1 MVTKRGENM
10 NIGILGLPL
19 TGKTTLFNLLTS
31 QHKKMDA
38 FSSRKTKN
46 IGVVKVADDRVD
58 YLSLIY
64 QPKKIIYATIEMID
78 IPGISPELPDKEKQ
92 DVLNQIQNVDALLM
106 VIRVFNDTVIPG
118 NNDPLSQVESLV
130 YEILL
135 RDLEI
140 TENRINRL
148 NQSKRK
154 LNRQEEMEK
163 QILEKCHQHLSNDQL
178 MITQALTEEELK
190 LLSGFGFFTLKPVI
204 VALNLDENQ
213 LRTNQFPNREKFNKF
228 LGDHQM
234 ASIQI
239 CGKLEMEINELNEE
253 EREIFLEDLGFQETG
268 IERLS
273 HILYQHLGL
282 ISFFTVGKD
291 EVRAWTIPLGTTAVK
306 AAGKIHS
313 DIERG
318 FIRAEV
324 VRYTDYKQWESMQKV
339 KEKGLLKVEGKDT
352 IIEDGDIINF
362 RFNV

>member
-1 MVTKRGENM
+1 M

-31 QHKKMDA
+31 QHKQTNSFA
-38 FSSRKTKN
+38 ARKSKN
-46 IGVVKVADDRVD
+46 LGVAKVADARVD
-58 YLSLIY
+58 YLSSIY
-64 QPKKIIYATIEMID
+64 QPKKTTHATIEVID
-78 IPGISPELPDKEKQ
+78 IPGISSDIPEKEKQ
-92 DVLNQIQNVDALLM
+92 NVFTQIQNVDALLM
-106 VIRVFNDTVIPG
+106 IVRVFHDTLVPG
-118 NNDPLSQVESLV
+118 TTDPLSQIESLV

-154 LNRQEEMEK
+154 LTRQEEMEK
-163 QILEKCHQHLSNDQL
+163 QILEKCYQHLSNDQL
-178 MITQALTEEELK
+178 LISQPLTEEDSK
-190 LLSGFGFFTLKPVI
+190 LLSGFGLFTLKPIIVVI
-204 VALNLDENQ
+204 NLDEDQ
-213 LRTNQFPNREKFNKF
+213 LRNNQFPNHEKFNQFIKE
-228 LGDHQM
+228 HQM
-234 ASIQI
+234 ASIPI
-239 CGKLEMEINELNEE
+239 CGKLEMEINELTEE
-253 EREIFLEDLGFQETG
+253 ERQVFLEDLGFQETG

-273 HILYQHLGL
+273 HVLYRHLGL

-291 EVRAWTIPLGTTAVK
+291 EVRAWTIHEGTTAVK

-324 VRYTDYKQWESMQKV
+324 VRFEDFKQLGSMQKI
-339 KEKGLLKVEGKDT
+339 KEKGLLKVEGKET

>member
-1 MVTKRGENM
+1 M

-31 QHKKMDA
+31 Q
-38 FSSRKTKN
+38 RKQTNSFTARKIKN
-46 IGVVKVADDRVD
+46 LGVAKVADDRVD
-58 YLSLIY
+58 YLSSIY
-64 QPKKIIYATIEMID
+64 QPKKTIHATIEVID
-78 IPGISPELPDKEKQ
+78 IPGISSDIPEKEKQ
-92 DVLNQIQNVDALLM
+92 NVFTQIQNVDALLM
-106 VIRVFNDTVIPG
+106 TVRVFHDTLVPG
-118 NNDPLSQVESLV
+118 TTDSLSQIESLV

-154 LNRQEEMEK
+154 LTRQEEMEK
-163 QILEKCHQHLSNDQL
+163 QILEKCYQHLSNDQL
-178 MITQALTEEELK
+178 LISRSLTEEDSK
-190 LLSGFGFFTLKPVI
+190 LLSGFGLFTLKPIIVVI
-204 VALNLDENQ
+204 NLDEDQ
-213 LRTNQFPNREKFNKF
+213 LRNNQFPNQEKFNHFIKE
-228 LGDHQM
+228 HQM
-234 ASIQI
+234 ASIPI
-239 CGKLEMEINELNEE
+239 CGKLEMEINELTEE
-253 EREIFLEDLGFQETG
+253 ERQDFLEDLGFQETG

-273 HILYQHLGL
+273 HVLYRHLGL

-291 EVRAWTIPLGTTAVK
+291 EVRAWTIHEGTTAVK

-324 VRYTDYKQWESMQKV
+324 VRFEDFKQLESMQKL
-339 KEKGLLKVEGKDT
+339 KEQGLLKVEGKDT
-352 IIEDGDIINF
+352 VIEDGDIINF

>member
-1 MVTKRGENM
+1 M

-31 QHKKMDA
+31 QHRKMDA

-46 IGVVKVADDRVD
+46 IGVVKVTDNRVD
-58 YLSLIY
+58 YLSSIF
-64 QPKKIIYATIEMID
+64 QPKKTIYAAIEMID
-78 IPGISPELPDKEKQ
+78 IPGISSDMPEKEKQ
-92 DVLNQIQNVDALLM
+92 EVFSQIQNVDALLM

-118 NNDPLSQVESLV
+118 NVDSLYQVECLV

-135 RDLEI
+135 RDLEAI
-140 TENRINRL
+140 ENRINRL

-154 LNRQEEMEK
+154 LNRQEEIEK
-163 QILEKCHQHLSNDQL
+163 KILEKCQQHLSNDQL
-178 MITQALTEEELK
+178 LITQSLTDEELK
-190 LLSGFGFFTLKPVI
+190 LLSGFGFFTLKSII

-213 LRTNQFPNREKFNKF
+213 LHNNQFPNRERFDQF
-228 LGDHQM
+228 LQEHQM
-234 ASIQI
+234 ASIPI
-239 CGKLEMEINELNEE
+239 CGKLEMEINELSEE
-253 EREIFLEDLGFQETG
+253 ERQIFLEDLGFKETG

-282 ISFFTVGKD
+282 ISFFTIGKD
-291 EVRAWTIPLGTTAVK
+291 EVRAWTITQGSTAVK

-324 VRYTDYKQWESMQKV
+324 VSYTDFKQWESMQKV
-339 KEKGLLKVEGKDT
+339 KEKGLLKVEGKDY